1 MRRGWRTERLENSV
15 RERRP
20 RNRETARDKKEKPT
34 HTKARR
40 SRRRRRGRR
49 RRQSEELVRNKES
62 LRVLKYVD

>member
-20 RNRETARDKKEKPT
+20 RNRETARDKKKNPPT
-34 HTKARR
+34 QTKARR
-40 SRRRRRGRR
+40 NRRRRRGRR
-49 RRQSEELVRNKES
+49 RSEELVRNKES